1 MKHMRLWILFMVSTI
16 FILVL
21 GSSVPAF
28 LTYVLLETGLV
39 NTPQPVAWV
48 PIIGI
53 TTASLVLSLLLL
65 ALVSQYFF
73 RPIQDLIHA
82 LKQVASGDFRVQLP
96 ENRGEEIIQDM
107 NLNFNKMVRELNS
120 IDTLQSDFIQNV
132 SHEFKTPLAAIEGYA
147 ALLNESDI
155 PQEQREYARRILEG
169 TRQLSSLTGNILK
182 LSKLENQQIISEK
195 KYFLLDEQ
203 LRRAILS
210 MEPVWSQKELEMD
223 LDLPE
228 TSYYGSEE
236 LMLQVWTNLLSNAVK
251 FTPDHGTISVRI
263 RKNADSILVEFQD
276 TGIGMT
282 DDVKSHIF
290 ERFYQGDASRS
301 MEGNGLGLALVN
313 KIITLCGGTISVDS
327 NPGRGSRFLVRLPAE
342 CGPS

>member
-21 GSSVPAF
+21 GSSAPAF

-263 RKNADSILVEFQD
+263 RKYADSVLVEFQD

>member
-1 MKHMRLWILFMVSTI
+1 M
-16 FILVL
+16 
-21 GSSVPAF
+21 
-28 LTYVLLETGLV
+28 LLETGLV

-263 RKNADSILVEFQD
+263 RKNVDSVLVEFQD

-327 NPGRGSRFLVRLPAE
+327 NPGRGSRFLVRLPAK

>member
-21 GSSVPAF
+21 GSSAPAF

-195 KYFLLDEQ
+195 KHFLLDEQ

-263 RKNADSILVEFQD
+263 RKNVDSVLVEFQD